1 MLAVLSLL
9 PLKIKLNFIA
19 FFKLACQAV
28 VRFSTAIEVG
38 QFAKADYF
46 VANRCSF

>member
-1 MLAVLSLL
+1 M

-19 FFKLACQAV
+19 FFLLACQAV